1 MNRDDL
7 MPMSVTAVIDKL
19 AASRLA
25 LLVVLPSLLGG
36 CATSPEA
43 RVAQV
48 QRHAQQAA
56 AVLAKRTDADSLAAA
71 GLLSLESMRDQSMA
85 LLTRATQ
92 AAPERPELVWLQAE
106 SCQRLPS
113 CDPEPMERR
122 LRTLDPSNGAS
133 WMGALARANA
143 SKDLVAVDAALV
155 ALSQSERVDIYYT
168 TLLARLSRAAGQS
181 GKISLPEAQILVI
194 GYLSA
199 QAIPAYG
206 PASNACKGDRLQRPD
221 ILEVCRGVAKAFERG
236 DTYITEMIGVAI
248 TKRVW
253 PEGSPEWRA
262 AVEARSVYEYR
273 SKLWSQLET
282 NEMYGQPEAERYLA
296 LCDKNPREQDVLM
309 AQLVAAGRNPN
320 PPPQGSR

>member
-1 MNRDDL
+1 
-7 MPMSVTAVIDKL
+7 
-19 AASRLA
+19 
-25 LLVVLPSLLGG
+25 
-36 CATSPEA
+36 
-43 RVAQV
+43 
-48 QRHAQQAA
+48 
-56 AVLAKRTDADSLAAA
+56 
-71 GLLSLESMRDQSMA
+71 
-85 LLTRATQ
+85 
-92 AAPERPELVWLQAE
+92 
-106 SCQRLPS
+106 
-113 CDPEPMERR
+113 MERR

-248 TKRVW
+248 AKRVW

-296 LCDKNPREQDVLM
+296 LCDKNPREQDVLT